1 MEAAL
6 STFHNLQLLADAPTR
21 LASVNLVYPPD
32 VAFGSLGW
40 GVFVSRRHRPSL
52 HSRQWFFTSYRARID
67 PGETPFHESG

>member
-32 VAFGSLGW
+32 VAFGSLVW
-40 GVFVSRRHRPSL
+40 GVCEQVGCPCTEDNSSL
-52 HSRQWFFTSYRARID
+52 QATG
-67 PGETPFHESG
+67 PG